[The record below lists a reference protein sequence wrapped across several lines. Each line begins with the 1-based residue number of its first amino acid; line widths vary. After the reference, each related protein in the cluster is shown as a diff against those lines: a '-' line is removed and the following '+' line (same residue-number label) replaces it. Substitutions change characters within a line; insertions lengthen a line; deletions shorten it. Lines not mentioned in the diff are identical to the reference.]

1 MRSLFGRIKTKVGLM
16 YVIIFLTLVVLGL
29 SYGAFIYFTDG
40 FKVSDLMISNLM
52 YSIEIIEDG
61 STSEIENNKVII
73 PGNTKGYFY
82 ITISSVN
89 PIDSKYTLGYK
100 SNNNVDIKYTDKT
113 NNLPNGLIKGYDE
126 KTYNKKVKVVIDNTS
141 NTESTEILFN
151 VFGGYTYNSY
161 ETISLKDGY
170 LSVTGPYIELISGSK
185 TLVSVVEKDTSCNT
199 NINNCYYEDSIS
211 NYLQY
216 PEDSDITKNLWRI
229 IGTYNINGEIITKM
243 ISISNYS
250 TTLETLNS
258 DLTTFNNTLI
268 DREEYLESTNK
279 FNCNSEGCTSTD
291 FNDIGLLS
299 KYEYELIGSNSYLS
313 NYLNYYVINNGN
325 IELLDNSN
333 NNINLRPVVYVKN
346 ETKVKGSGT
355 ISNPYRFTTGEDI
368 NLLAYT
374 LDGEAT
380 DKTYEWLKQN
390 KAINKITCE
399 NGTIAT
405 WDAAEGVIKLKDAVV
420 PDYCTIDFKDGYTVS
435 LTAINGTVTSANSVS
450 VGENGSVTFNVTPS
464 DGYKLDG
471 STVTCTG
478 TAAGTITSTG
488 VKISNVS
495 ESQTCTITLKSIFPT
510 LAEAILRD
518 NTTISE
524 RTDFSVTNVA
534 NTTGIIYKTNKT
546 EDGSYVYYYSGNT
559 TNNWVKFGENHIYQ
573 GQKSS
578 TNTSTKEYDTME
590 ECTSAS
596 SYNYNCTE
604 IKSDLYWRIIRTN
617 EDGSVRLLYSGTSHD
632 TTSGYIGTP
641 AFNTTWSNP
650 MYVGYM
656 YGTSGSLANNRTNT
670 NDSTIKTY
678 IDTWYENNLLNY
690 DKYIS
695 KTAIYCDDRSVG
707 NGTYNAGSTSFYYG
721 GHTRL
726 YSNKAPTYKCGANAS
741 NGLFESTQ
749 SIEDKFSASTE
760 SGGNGK
766 LKYPIAL
773 MTADEISFAGGVYE
787 RRLSSPYAWYYTN
800 SASDSITG
808 TKFWWL
814 LSSCYWDGSYSR
826 VFYVSGSNDP
836 GRLDNNYVNYGRAV
850 RPVVSLASCA
860 QITGTGTST
869 DPYKVVDS
877 SCS

>member
-1 MRSLFGRIKTKVGLM
+1 MRSLFSKIKTKVGLM

-52 YSIEIIEDG
+52 YSIEIVEDG

-100 SNNNVDIKYTDKT
+100 SNNKVDIKYTDKT

-141 NTESTEILFN
+141 NTGSTEILFN

-216 PEDSDITKNLWRI
+216 PEDSDISKNLWRI
-229 IGTYNINGEIITKM
+229 IGTYNIDGKIITKM

-279 FNCNSEGCTSTD
+279 FNCNSEGCNEST

-333 NNINLRPVVYVKN
+333 NINLRAVVYVKN

-374 LDGEAT
+374 LDGEST
-380 DKTYEWLKQN
+380 DKSYEWLKQN
-390 KAINKITCE
+390 RVINKITCE
-399 NGTIAT
+399 NGTVAT
-405 WDAAEGVIKLKDAVV
+405 WDYEKSGVLLTEVQV
-420 PDYCTIDFKDGYTVS
+420 PDYCTIDFKDA
-435 LTAINGTVTSANSVS
+435 L
-450 VGENGSVTFNVTPS
+450 
-464 DGYKLDG
+464 
-471 STVTCTG
+471 
-478 TAAGTITSTG
+478 
-488 VKISNVS
+488 
-495 ESQTCTITLKSIFPT
+495 T
-510 LAEAILRD
+510 LAQAILRD
-518 NTTISE
+518 NPTVSE
-524 RTDFSVTNVA
+524 RTSFSSNNIA
-534 NTTGIIYKTNKT
+534 NTTGTIYKTNKT
-546 EDGSYVYYYSGNT
+546 EDGSDVYYYSGNT
-559 TNNWVKFGENHIYQ
+559 TNNWVKFG
-573 GQKSS
+573 GF
-578 TNTSTKEYDTME
+578 
-590 ECTSAS
+590 
-596 SYNYNCTE
+596 
-604 IKSDLYWRIIRTN
+604 YWRIIRTN
-617 EDGSVRLLYSGTSHD
+617 EDGSVRMLYSGASHD
-632 TTSGYIGTP
+632 TTGGYITSSS
-641 AFNTTWSNP
+641 AFNSSADNP
-650 MYVGYM
+650 LYAGYM
-656 YGTSGSLANNRTNT
+656 YGTRGSLANNRLNT
-670 NDSTIKTY
+670 NDSTIKTVL
-678 IDTWYENNLLNY
+678 DKWYENNLLNRY
-690 DKYIS
+690 DRFLS
-695 KTAIYCDDRSVG
+695 KTAIYCNDRSIG
-707 NGTYNAGSTSFYYG
+707 SGTYTTGSSQYFYG
-721 GHTRL
+721 SRTRL
-726 YSNKAPTYKCGANAS
+726 MTNRTPSYKCGANAS
-741 NGLFESTQ
+741 NGLFETTQ
-749 SIEDKFSASTE
+749 SIADKFSASTE
-760 SGGNGK
+760 GGGNGQ
-766 LKYPIAL
+766 LTYPIAL
-773 MTADEISFAGGVYE
+773 MTADEVSFAGGKVSNH
-787 RRLSSPYAWYYTN
+787 LSSPFTWYYTN
-800 SASDSITG
+800 SEGNSITA
-808 TKFWWL
+808 TRSWWL
-814 LSSCYWDGSYSR
+814 LSPDYWAGSNGYKIVVYVIGNGTFDATFGSY
-826 VFYVSGSNDP
+826 YVDDTDYSI
-836 GRLDNNYVNYGRAV
+836 
-850 RPVVSLASCA
+850 RPVISISKCAKIKSGIGTPAS
-860 QITGTGTST
+860 
-869 DPYKVVDS
+869 PYEIDES

>member
-1 MRSLFGRIKTKVGLM
+1 MRSLFRRIKTKVGLM

-52 YSIEIIEDG
+52 YSIEIVEDG

-141 NTESTEILFN
+141 NTGSTEILFN

-216 PEDSDITKNLWRI
+216 PEDSDISKNLWRI
-229 IGTYNINGEIITKM
+229 IGTYNIDGKIITKM

-279 FNCNSEGCTSTD
+279 FNCNSEGCNEST

-333 NNINLRPVVYVKN
+333 NINLRAVVYVKN

-374 LDGEAT
+374 LDGEST
-380 DKTYEWLKQN
+380 DKSYEWLKQN

-405 WDAAEGVIKLKDAVV
+405 WDAAEGVIKLKDAVI
-420 PDYCTIDFKDGYTVS
+420 PDYCTIDFIDGYTVT
-435 LTAINGTVTSANSVS
+435 LTVINGTVTSANSVN
-450 VGENGSVTFNVTPS
+450 VGLNGSTTFSVTPN
-464 DGYKLDG
+464 DGYQLNG
-471 STVTCTG
+471 STITCTG
-478 TAAGTITSTG
+478 TATGTITSTG

-495 ESQTCTITLKSIFPT
+495 ESQTCTITLKSILPT

-524 RTDFSVTNVA
+524 RTSFSSSNAT
-534 NTTGIIYKTNKT
+534 NTTGTIYKTNKT
-546 EDGSYVYYYSGNT
+546 EDGSDVYYYSGDT
-559 TNNWVKFGENHIYQ
+559 ANNWVYFG
-573 GQKSS
+573 GF
-578 TNTSTKEYDTME
+578 
-590 ECTSAS
+590 
-596 SYNYNCTE
+596 
-604 IKSDLYWRIIRTN
+604 YWRIIRTN
-617 EDGSVRLLYSGTSHD
+617 EDGSVRMLYSGTSHN
-632 TTSGYIGTP
+632 TTSGYIGTSTY
-641 AFNTTWSNP
+641 NSSYDNP
-650 MYVGYM
+650 KYVGYM
-656 YGTSGSLANNRTNT
+656 YGTGGSLVNNRVNT
-670 NDSTIKTY
+670 NDSAIKAV
-678 IDTWYENNLLNY
+678 IDTWYENNLLINY

-695 KTAIYCDDRSVG
+695 KTAIYCNDRSVG
-707 NGTYNAGSTSFYYG
+707 EGTYNTGSTTFDYSGY
-721 GHTRL
+721 TRL
-726 YSNKAPTYKCGANAS
+726 ARNKTPSYKCGANAS

-749 SIEDKFSASTE
+749 AIEDKFSASVVG
-760 SGGNGK
+760 GGNGL

-773 MTADEISFAGGVYE
+773 MTADEVSFAGGVYGTN
-787 RRLSSPYAWYYTN
+787 LPSPYAWYYTN
-800 SASDSITG
+800 SESDSITG
-808 TKFWWL
+808 STFWWL
-814 LSSCYWDGSYSR
+814 LSPSEWRGSKSR
-826 VFYVSGSNDP
+826 VFYNHGSSSYTG
-836 GRLDNNYVNYGRAV
+836 GRLDATEYLSRLYAV
-850 RPVVSLASCA
+850 RPVISLSSCA
-860 QITGTGTST
+860 KITGTGTALN
-869 DPYKVVDS
+869 PYKIYEN

>member
-1 MRSLFGRIKTKVGLM
+1 MRSLFRRIKTKVGLM

-52 YSIEIIEDG
+52 YSIEIVEDG

-141 NTESTEILFN
+141 NTGSTEILFN

-185 TLVSVVEKDTSCNT
+185 TLVNVVEKDTSCNT

-216 PEDSDITKNLWRI
+216 PEDSDISKNLWRI
-229 IGTYNINGEIITKM
+229 IGTYNIDGKIITKM

-279 FNCNSEGCTSTD
+279 FNCNSERCNEST

-333 NNINLRPVVYVKN
+333 NINLRAVVYVKN

-374 LDGEAT
+374 LYGEST
-380 DKTYEWLKQN
+380 DKSYEWLKQN

-420 PDYCTIDFKDGYTVS
+420 PDYCTIDFTDGYTVT
-435 LTAINGTVTSANSVS
+435 LTAVNGTVTSATSVN
-450 VGENGSVTFNVTPS
+450 VGASGSTSFSVTPN

-471 STVTCTG
+471 STITCTG
-478 TAAGTITSTG
+478 TATGTITSTG

-495 ESQTCTITLKSIFPT
+495 ESQTCTITLKSILPT

-524 RTDFSVTNVA
+524 RTSFSSTNA
-534 NTTGIIYKTNKT
+534 TNTTGTIYKTNKT
-546 EDGSYVYYYSGNT
+546 EDGSDVYYYSGDT
-559 TNNWVKFGENHIYQ
+559 ANNWVYFG
-573 GQKSS
+573 GF
-578 TNTSTKEYDTME
+578 
-590 ECTSAS
+590 
-596 SYNYNCTE
+596 
-604 IKSDLYWRIIRTN
+604 YWRIIRTN
-617 EDGSVRLLYSGTSHD
+617 EDGSVRLLYSGTSHN
-632 TTSGYIGTP
+632 TTSGYIRTS
-641 AFNTTWSNP
+641 AYNSSYSNP

-656 YGTSGSLANNRTNT
+656 YGTTGNLTNNRTNE

-678 IDTWYENNLLNY
+678 IDTWYENNLLNNY

-695 KTAIYCDDRSVG
+695 KTTIYCNDRSVSSSSYSSA
-707 NGTYNAGSTSFYYG
+707 TFYYG
-721 GHTRL
+721 GYTRL
-726 YSNKAPTYKCGANAS
+726 ASNKTPSYKCGANAS

-749 SIEDKFSASTE
+749 ATADKFSASTE
-760 SGGNGK
+760 GGGNGQ

-773 MTADEISFAGGVYE
+773 MTADEISFAGGVYGTE
-787 RRLSSPYAWYYTN
+787 LSSPYPWYYTN
-800 SASDSITG
+800 SASGSITG
-808 TKFWWL
+808 SKYWWL
-814 LSSCYWDGSYSR
+814 LSSSDWNGSYSY
-826 VFYVSGSNDP
+826 VFHVIGSNNP
-836 GRLDNNYVNYGRAV
+836 GNLRSSFVNNSGAV

-860 QITGTGTST
+860 QITGTGTAT
-869 DPYKVVDS
+869 NPYEIDES

>member
-1 MRSLFGRIKTKVGLM
+1 MRSLFRRIKTKVGLM

-52 YSIEIIEDG
+52 YSIEIVEDG

-141 NTESTEILFN
+141 NTGSTEILFN

-185 TLVSVVEKDTSCNT
+185 TLVNVVEKDTSCNT

-216 PEDSDITKNLWRI
+216 PEDSDISKNLWRI
-229 IGTYNINGEIITKM
+229 IGTYNIDGKIITKM

-268 DREEYLESTNK
+268 DRAEYLESTNK
-279 FNCNSEGCTSTD
+279 FNCNSEGCNEST

-333 NNINLRPVVYVKN
+333 NINLRAVVYVKN

-374 LDGEAT
+374 LDGKST
-380 DKTYEWLKQN
+380 DKSYEWLKQN
-390 KAINKITCE
+390 KYVNKITCE
-399 NGTIAT
+399 NGTIAS
-405 WDAAEGVIKLKDAVV
+405 WDNSKSRINLDNVQV
-420 PDYCTIDFKDGYTVS
+420 PDYCIIDFKNYPNPMQV
-435 LTAINGTVTSANSVS
+435 V
-450 VGENGSVTFNVTPS
+450 
-464 DGYKLDG
+464 
-471 STVTCTG
+471 
-478 TAAGTITSTG
+478 
-488 VKISNVS
+488 
-495 ESQTCTITLKSIFPT
+495 
-510 LAEAILRD
+510 LRD
-518 NTTISE
+518 NPTISE
-524 RTDFSVTNVA
+524 RTDFNSTNIA
-534 NTTGIIYKTNKT
+534 NTTGTLYKTNKT
-546 EDGSYVYYYSGNT
+546 EDGSDVYYYSGNT
-559 TNNWVKFGENHIYQ
+559 TNNWVKFG
-573 GQKSS
+573 GF
-578 TNTSTKEYDTME
+578 
-590 ECTSAS
+590 
-596 SYNYNCTE
+596 
-604 IKSDLYWRIIRTN
+604 YWRIIRTN
-617 EDGSVRLLYSGTSHD
+617 EDGSVRMLYSGTSHD
-632 TTSGYIGTP
+632 TTEGYIGKST
-641 AFNTTWSNP
+641 FNGSLNNP

-656 YGTSGSLANNRTNT
+656 YGSIGSLANNRTNT
-670 NDSTIKTY
+670 NSSTIKTT
-678 IDTWYENNLLNY
+678 IDTWYKNNLLTNY

-695 KTAIYCDDRSVG
+695 KSAIYCNDRSVG
-707 NGTYNAGSTSFYYG
+707 SGTYNTGSTNFFYGTY
-721 GHTRL
+721 TRL
-726 YSNKAPTYKCGANAS
+726 GSNKVPSYKCGVNTS
-741 NGLFESTQ
+741 DGLFEGSQ
-749 SIEDKFSASTE
+749 AIEDKFSAS
-760 SGGNGK
+760 SSGGGNGQ

-773 MTADEISFAGGVYE
+773 MTADEISFAGGKE
-787 RRLSSPYAWYYTN
+787 LHGLKSPFAWYYTN
-800 SASDSITG
+800 SVGSSIMG
-808 TKFWWL
+808 KNYWWL
-814 LSSCYWDGSYSR
+814 LSPNRWSSSSE
-826 VFYVSGSNDP
+826 SGVYEVGNSIGNGGLSN
-836 GRLDNNYVNYGRAV
+836 YTVNTSLAV
-850 RPVVSLASCA
+850 RPVISL
-860 QITGTGTST
+860 
-869 DPYKVVDS
+869 S
-877 SCS
+877 SCVGIKSGIGTPASPYEIDENSCK

>member
-1 MRSLFGRIKTKVGLM
+1 MRSLFRRIKTKVGLM

-40 FKVSDLMISNLM
+40 FKVSDLMISNLI
-52 YSIEIIEDG
+52 YSIEIVEDG

-141 NTESTEILFN
+141 NTGSTEILFN

-216 PEDSDITKNLWRI
+216 PEDSDISKNLWRI
-229 IGTYNINGEIITKM
+229 IGTYNIDGKIITKM

-279 FNCNSEGCTSTD
+279 FNCNSEGCNEST

-333 NNINLRPVVYVKN
+333 NINLRAVVYVKN

-374 LDGEAT
+374 LYGEST
-380 DKTYEWLKQN
+380 DKSYEWLKQN

-405 WDAAEGVIKLKDAVV
+405 WISEESAVKFTNVQV
-420 PDYCTIDFKDGYTVS
+420 PDYCTIDFTDGYTVT
-435 LTAINGTVTSANSVS
+435 LTAINGTVTSANSVN
-450 VGENGSVTFNVTPS
+450 VGASGSTTFNVTPN
-464 DGYKLDG
+464 DGYKLAG

-478 TAAGTITSTG
+478 TATGTITSTG

-495 ESQTCTITLKSIFPT
+495 ENQTCTITLKGYT
-510 LAEAILRD
+510 LE
-518 NTTISE
+518 E
-524 RTDFSVTNVA
+524 
-534 NTTGIIYKTNKT
+534 IIIAKSKTN
-546 EDGSYVYYYSGNT
+546 EDDIYNENGYRYEGSDPNNYIYMTNKSTNEQELWRIIGVFPDGENGENVIRVRRHYAQGSYPSIKYDSGGSTNHYPKTSMYTTLYNTYNTDKYSHTVNYRMYLGTTTTPTPLNVSEWFEAERGNTPGKTSSSEYSGST
-559 TNNWVKFGENHIYQ
+559 SYVGSVGLIYPSDY
-573 GQKSS
+573 G
-578 TNTSTKEYDTME
+578 YG
-590 ECTSAS
+590 A
-596 SYNYNCTE
+596 
-604 IKSDLYWRIIRTN
+604 IKSDECTRIVGLYYYTSSCSSKNWFYQGTRGSEQWTITPHATTSSYAYYIHYSGKIRYS
-617 EDGSVRLLYSGTSHD
+617 DISVDYTRSYSPVMALEVGVEVQGSGTS
-632 TTSGYIGTP
+632 S
-641 AFNTTWSNP
+641 
-650 MYVGYM
+650 
-656 YGTSGSLANNRTNT
+656 
-670 NDSTIKTY
+670 
-678 IDTWYENNLLNY
+678 
-690 DKYIS
+690 
-695 KTAIYCDDRSVG
+695 
-707 NGTYNAGSTSFYYG
+707 
-721 GHTRL
+721 
-726 YSNKAPTYKCGANAS
+726 
-741 NGLFESTQ
+741 
-749 SIEDKFSASTE
+749 
-760 SGGNGK
+760 
-766 LKYPIAL
+766 
-773 MTADEISFAGGVYE
+773 
-787 RRLSSPYAWYYTN
+787 
-800 SASDSITG
+800 
-808 TKFWWL
+808 
-814 LSSCYWDGSYSR
+814 
-826 VFYVSGSNDP
+826 
-836 GRLDNNYVNYGRAV
+836 
-850 RPVVSLASCA
+850 
-860 QITGTGTST
+860 
-869 DPYKVVDS
+869 DPYIITN
-877 SCS
+877 